1 MSEKQHIEIMAPA
14 GNFECLMAAIQ
25 GGADSVYFGVGN
37 LNMRS
42 HSANNFTNEDLAE
55 VVRICRQHGVK
66 TYLTLNIVVYQTEM
80 EDVRKALEAARDAG
94 ISAVIASDMA
104 VIQMAR
110 SLGIEIHISTQM
122 NISNFEAAKFYAQFA
137 DVIVLARELTLPQVK
152 DISRR
157 IKEENVCGPSG
168 QLLRL
173 ELFVHGALCMS
184 ISGKCYL
191 SLQEY
196 GASANRGSCYQL
208 CRRGYRVTDL
218 ETGRELEI
226 DNKYIM
232 SPKDL
237 CTIEFIDKIIDAGIS
252 VFKIEGRARSAEYV
266 KIVTSA
272 YRQAADACTE
282 TITNTPATEPASPSE
297 ASAVTTSSN
306 TSSNTSTQATEPA
319 SPSKA
324 SAVTT
329 TSSNTNT
336 PATEPASPSE
346 ESAVTT
352 SSNTNTP
359 ATEPASPSKA
369 SAITS
374 APDASA
380 TNSPEPDAAN
390 PSSEVMGNYTPE
402 LKAQLKDKLSGVFNR
417 GFWDGYYMGARLG
430 EWSEVYGN
438 KASRKKVYAAK
449 ITNYFSKL
457 GVAEVLVEAGEL
469 NVGDE
474 ILIIGPSTGCI
485 EHKIAE
491 IRVELKPVQKA
502 VKGDLCSIPIAEKLR
517 RSDKLYLWQPA

>member
-1 MSEKQHIEIMAPA
+1 MAPA

-42 HSANNFTNEDLAE
+42 HSANNFTNEDLQE
-55 VVRICRQHGVK
+55 VVRICREHGVK
-66 TYLTLNIVVYQTEM
+66 TYLTLNIVVYQTELD
-80 EDVRKALEAARDAG
+80 DVRKALQAASDAG

-110 SLGIEIHISTQM
+110 SMGIEIHISTQM
-122 NISNFEAAKFYAQFA
+122 NVSNFEAVKFYAQFA
-137 DVIVLARELTLPQVK
+137 DVIVLARELTLPQIA

-157 IKEENVCGPSG
+157 IHEEHICGPSG
-168 QLLRL
+168 NLLRL

-196 GASANRGSCYQL
+196 NASANRGSCYQL

-218 ETGRELEI
+218 ETGRELDIE
-226 DNKYIM
+226 NKYIM

-237 CTIEFIDKIIDAGIS
+237 CTIEFVDKIIEAGIS

-272 YRQAADACTE
+272 YRQAADACT
-282 TITNTPATEPASPSE
+282 SPS
-297 ASAVTTSSN
+297 N
-306 TSSNTSTQATEPA
+306 
-319 SPSKA
+319 
-324 SAVTT
+324 
-329 TSSNTNT
+329 
-336 PATEPASPSE
+336 
-346 ESAVTT
+346 
-352 SSNTNTP
+352 
-359 ATEPASPSKA
+359 
-369 SAITS
+369 
-374 APDASA
+374 APD
-380 TNSPEPDAAN
+380 N
-390 PSSEVMGNYTPE
+390 EVMGSYTDE

-417 GFWDGYYMGARLG
+417 GFWDGYYLGARLG

-449 ITNYFSKL
+449 VTNYFSKL
-457 GVAEVLVEAGEL
+457 GVAEILIEAGEL
-469 NVGDE
+469 NVGDQ
-474 ILIIGPSTGCI
+474 ILVIGPSTGCI
-485 EHKIAE
+485 EHTVSE
-491 IRVELKPVQKA
+491 IRVDLKPVPKA

-517 RSDKLYLWQPA
+517 RSDKLYIWQPS